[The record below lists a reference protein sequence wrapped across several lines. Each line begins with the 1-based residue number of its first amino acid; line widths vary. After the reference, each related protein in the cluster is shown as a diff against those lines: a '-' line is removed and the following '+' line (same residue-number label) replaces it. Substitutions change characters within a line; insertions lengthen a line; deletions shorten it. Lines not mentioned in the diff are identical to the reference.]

1 MPRPGFAP
9 IPASAQQ
16 RAVFSAN
23 LQAQVGELVL
33 SASTSLPAA
42 LATPL
47 SASAAFFDSPQ
58 FAAYRKLNESKQ
70 QLAVTII
77 QQIGSVVQAIGGL
90 MKALRR

>member
-16 RAVFSAN
+16 RAAFSAN

-33 SASTSLPAA
+33 STGTSLPAA

-47 SASAAFFDSPQ
+47 SASAAFFGSPQ
-58 FAAYRKLNESKQ
+58 FTAYRKLNESKQ
-70 QLAVTII
+70 QLGLAIMQQVGAV
-77 QQIGSVVQAIGGL
+77 VRAIGELG
-90 MKALRR
+90 KARRR

>member
-1 MPRPGFAP
+1 MPQPGFAP

-16 RAVFSAN
+16 RAAFSAN

-33 SASTSLPAA
+33 SAGTSLPAA

-70 QLAVTII
+70 QLGAAIM
-77 QQIGSVVQAIGGL
+77 QQIGAVVQAVGGL
-90 MKALRR
+90 RKSLRR